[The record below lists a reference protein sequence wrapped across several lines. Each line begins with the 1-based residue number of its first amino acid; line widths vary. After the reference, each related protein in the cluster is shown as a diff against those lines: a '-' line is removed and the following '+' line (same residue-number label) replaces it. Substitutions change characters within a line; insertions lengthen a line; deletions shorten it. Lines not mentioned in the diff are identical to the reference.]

1 MGVRVGQGA
10 GIGRDAGQD
19 SLAQP
24 AQAGRQGCGGDSHG
38 TQTVI
43 TRRPGRAGQGFVM
56 TRCRE
61 GGART
66 VMPRRAGRRGERS
79 AMTRRLWVPG
89 AGPGVVRR
97 RRHGTQT
104 VLTRRP
110 GRGGQGYVSTRCPKG
125 GARTVMPRR
134 TQRGEGSAM
143 TRRPRHGTQTVLT
156 RRPRRT
162 GEGYVSTRCPCG
174 GTQTAMPR
182 RALGGG
188 RSAMTRCPR
197 LGGYATTGGRHAG
210 AGASLP
216 GGARCSRMDLHL
228 PIPVRR
234 AYRRGVGE
242 RQRPGG
248 RVGRA
253 SPADG
258 PKPHGQCQVWCGFG
272 PSPGPLST
280 M

>member
-1 MGVRVGQGA
+1 
-10 GIGRDAGQD
+10 
-19 SLAQP
+19 
-24 AQAGRQGCGGDSHG
+24 
-38 TQTVI
+38 
-43 TRRPGRAGQGFVM
+43 M

-66 VMPRRAGRRGERS
+66 VMPHRA
-79 AMTRRLWVPG
+79 RL
-89 AGPGVVRR
+89 
-97 RRHGTQT
+97 
-104 VLTRRP
+104 
-110 GRGGQGYVSTRCPKG
+110 
-125 GARTVMPRR
+125 
-134 TQRGEGSAM
+134 RGEGSAM

-162 GEGYVSTRCPCG
+162 GEGYVSTRCLRS

-216 GGARCSRMDLHL
+216 GGARCSRKFLHL

-242 RQRPGG
+242 RQRP
-248 RVGRA
+248 R
-253 SPADG
+253 D
-258 PKPHGQCQVWCGFG
+258 GFG
-272 PSPGPLST
+272 TGSDAIGDVLW
-280 M
+280 

>member
-1 MGVRVGQGA
+1 MTVETVGVQVDRGA

-19 SLAQP
+19 CLEQP
-24 AQAGRQGCGGDSHG
+24 AHAGRQGSGGD
-38 TQTVI
+38 
-43 TRRPGRAGQGFVM
+43 RR
-56 TRCRE
+56 
-61 GGART
+61 
-66 VMPRRAGRRGERS
+66 
-79 AMTRRLWVPG
+79 
-89 AGPGVVRR
+89 
-97 RRHGTQT
+97 GTQT

-182 RALGGG
+182 RTLGGEG
-188 RSAMTRCPR
+188 SLMTWCPR
-197 LGGYATTGGRHAG
+197 LGGYATAVGRHAG

-216 GGARCSRMDLHL
+216 GGARCSRKFLHL

-253 SPADG
+253 SP
-258 PKPHGQCQVWCGFG
+258 
-272 PSPGPLST
+272 PGPLST
-280 M
+280 MWRGGVCRRGKRYTWTTVRAPTYGKTRSASAR